1 MTAYMSA
8 GHELD
13 HTPAG
18 VAADPRPV
26 MMMGDEPADDSADA
40 ARYRWLR
47 ARLLAADF
55 DYMGEGIPALVFE
68 LPPRC
73 AVSADCD
80 ATIDEAMKAA
90 A

>member
-1 MTAYMSA
+1 MTN
-8 GHELD
+8 
-13 HTPAG
+13 PAES
-18 VAADPRPV
+18 PQ
-26 MMMGDEPADDSADA
+26 DDIADA

-47 ARLLAADF
+47 DRLLAADF
-55 DYMGEGIPALVFE
+55 DYAGEGVTALVFE